1 MGGSLIDTN
10 GNNFTDSNRLEET
23 IQWPIEFSRYGNYV
37 MSSCSANT
45 SYTPL
50 TLSTVVKI
58 NDINDFISIGIAVS
72 NHTGE
77 ISIQKP
83 STLVIMKVGDL

>member
-1 MGGSLIDTN
+1 LLGI
-10 GNNFTDSNRLEET
+10 FIKEEP
-23 IQWPIEFSRYGNYV
+23 IQWQIEFSRYGNYV

-58 NDINDFISIGIAVS
+58 NDINDFISIGLVVS
-72 NHTGE
+72 NNNGE
-77 ISIQKP
+77 VSIQKP

>member
-1 MGGSLIDTN
+1 MSL
-10 GNNFTDSNRLEET
+10 
-23 IQWPIEFSRYGNYV
+23 
-37 MSSCSANT
+37 CSANT

-58 NDINDFISIGIAVS
+58 NDINDFISIGIVVA
-72 NHTGE
+72 NNNTGE
-77 ISIQKP
+77 VSRGP

>member
-1 MGGSLIDTN
+1 LLGI
-10 GNNFTDSNRLEET
+10 FIKEEP

-45 SYTPL
+45 SYTHL

-77 ISIQKP
+77 IHNQKP